1 MTDMMNS
8 ENLTENLTENL
19 KEMINNAE
27 PAEVDGVELK
37 TQSFASEE
45 EDAAKLDVNDLDAL
59 VAAAAT
65 YGYAKKAREI
75 VGVDLRGISPVAD
88 YFLIM
93 SGSNKPQIRA
103 ICDNIEERL
112 GEQDV
117 KPLRIEGYRDAEWV
131 LLDFGNLIVHIFDD
145 EQRAYYNLE
154 HLWGDAPAYR
164 FVPAE

>member
-1 MTDMMNS
+1 MTDFMN
-8 ENLTENLTENL
+8 NENLTENL
-19 KEMINNAE
+19 KEMLTHAE
-27 PAEVDGVELK
+27 PAEVEQELK

-45 EDAAKLDVNDLDAL
+45 NDAAELDVNDLDTL

-103 ICDNIEERL
+103 ICDNIEEKL
-112 GEQDV
+112 AEQGV
-117 KPLRIEGYRDAEWV
+117 KPLRIEGYHDAEWV
-131 LLDFGNLIVHIFDD
+131 LLDFGNLIIHIFDD

>member
-1 MTDMMNS
+1 MTDFMNN
-8 ENLTENLTENL
+8 ENLTDNL
-19 KEMINNAE
+19 KEMLNHAE
-27 PAEVDGVELK
+27 PAKVEQEIK

-45 EDAAKLDVNDLDAL
+45 NDAAELDVNDLDAL

-103 ICDNIEERL
+103 ICDNIEEKL
-112 GEQDV
+112 AEQGV
-117 KPLRIEGYRDAEWV
+117 KPLRTEGYHDAEWV
-131 LLDFGNLIVHIFDD
+131 LLDFGNLIIHIFDD

>member
-1 MTDMMNS
+1 MTDLLN
-8 ENLTENLTENL
+8 NENLTENL
-19 KEMINNAE
+19 KEMLTHAE
-27 PAEVDGVELK
+27 PAEVGQELL

-45 EDAAKLDVNDLDAL
+45 DDAAELDVNDLDAL

-103 ICDNIEERL
+103 ICDNIEEKL
-112 GEQDV
+112 AEQGV
-117 KPLRIEGYRDAEWV
+117 KPLRIEGYHDAEWV
-131 LLDFGNLIVHIFDD
+131 LLDFGNLIIHVFDD
-145 EQRAYYNLE
+145 EQRTYYNLE

-164 FVPAE
+164 FVPVE